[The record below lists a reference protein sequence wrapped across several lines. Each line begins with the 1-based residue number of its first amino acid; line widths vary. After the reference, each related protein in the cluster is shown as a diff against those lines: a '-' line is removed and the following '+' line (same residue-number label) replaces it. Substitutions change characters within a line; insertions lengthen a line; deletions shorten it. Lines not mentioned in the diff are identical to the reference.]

1 MFEKENID
9 TQTVV
14 LVGIVSIAVTFLTI
28 VGLQVLSYR
37 IEKAEQRSK
46 FVDVRPSM
54 KVQVQTQER
63 EQLSNY
69 RWTDRG
75 NGQVAIPIQ
84 RAMELE
90 LQALQSTGK

>member
-9 TQTVV
+9 TQTL
-14 LVGIVSIAVTFLTI
+14 LVIGIVAVTVTFLTI
-28 VGLQVLSYR
+28 VGLQVLWYR
-37 IEKAEQRSK
+37 IEKAEAHSK
-46 FVDVRPSM
+46 FVDVRPAM
-54 KVQVQTQER
+54 KAQVQAQER

-69 RWTDRG
+69 RWTDRA
-75 NGQVAIPIQ
+75 NGQVAIPIE